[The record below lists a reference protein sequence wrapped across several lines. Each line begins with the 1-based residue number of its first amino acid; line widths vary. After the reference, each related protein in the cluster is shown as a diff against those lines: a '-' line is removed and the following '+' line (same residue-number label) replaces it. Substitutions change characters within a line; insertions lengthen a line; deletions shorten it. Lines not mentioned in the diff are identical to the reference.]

1 MDGIGKKGILL
12 AAVVGICEIAALNAA
27 YAQPPLQKVTAA
39 LALGRGASKGQER
52 TLPRLDSLPRL
63 DLRLPA
69 QTPASDAGHS
79 APTSDRRLFAGGSPF
94 RSDGH
99 TASQAPSGHI
109 MSPMESVVHNFHQ
122 EGLPLARL
130 FQNSNSLVQVGLN
143 PKGKPGLWVVHKLH

>member
-12 AAVVGICEIAALNAA
+12 AAMVGICEVAALNAA

-39 LALGRGASKGQER
+39 LSHGASKGQER
-52 TLPRLDSLPRL
+52 ALPRL
-63 DLRLPA
+63 DLRLPSQA
-69 QTPASDAGHS
+69 PASEPGHA
-79 APTSDRRLFAGGSPF
+79 APSSNHRLFAGESPF

>member
-1 MDGIGKKGILL
+1 MDGMGKKGMLV
-12 AAVVGICEIAALNAA
+12 AAMLGICEIAALKAA

-39 LALGRGASKGQER
+39 LGRGAAKGQER
-52 TLPRLDSLPRL
+52 TSPRLDLPRL
-63 DLRLPA
+63 DLRLPS
-69 QTPASDAGHS
+69 QTPASDPGHAAPAGTH
-79 APTSDRRLFAGGSPF
+79 RLFAGESPF